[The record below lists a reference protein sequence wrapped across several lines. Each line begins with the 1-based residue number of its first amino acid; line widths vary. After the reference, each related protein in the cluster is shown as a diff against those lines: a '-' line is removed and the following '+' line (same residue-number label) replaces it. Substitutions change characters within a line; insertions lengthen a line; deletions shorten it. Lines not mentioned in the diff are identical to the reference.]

1 MLTLTAGQRVKLYDL
16 ASTGPLTIEV
26 SFQGPSREYDTSCFL
41 LGEREQLLSDD
52 HLVFY
57 NNPTSRDGAVRMGDR
72 TSYTQC
78 LTLDVSRLEK
88 QARRLAITTIDDHT
102 FRDITSGTVRILQD
116 SMPVAQFTCTGS
128 MFQGEKALILLEIYF
143 KDVWRLGVLAQGFKG
158 GLADLITHYGGEV
171 DPTPAPAPEEPKV
184 NLSKITLQ
192 KDTSITL
199 KKPPNFTARLIWTGQ
214 GDLDFY
220 CFYVTEKGQ
229 CGKVY
234 WNMRGSALEA
244 PFITLDQ
251 DAVVNHLVSQAEE
264 TIRVHRTGHL
274 RYLLFAAYSALQN
287 GAGAFKTYEPH
298 AIIQDGLGQEVRV
311 PLLNKNTFS
320 YWVAIA
326 KVTFNPDGTY
336 TVERVEKYS
345 KRHYEM
351 SPTLHENG
359 TVTMNTGPIE
369 FKPF

>member
-1 MLTLTAGQRVKLYDL
+1 MLTLTAGQRVKLTDL
-16 ASTGPLTIEV
+16 ASSGPLTIEV
-26 SFQGPSREYDTSCFL
+26 TFQGSSKEYDTSCFL

-57 NNPTSRDGAVRMGDR
+57 NNPTSRDGGVRMGER
-72 TSYTQC
+72 TSHRQL
-78 LTLDVSRLEK
+78 LTLDVSRLEPQVK
-88 QARRLAITTIDDHT
+88 RLAITSTVDEHT
-102 FRDITSGTVRILQD
+102 FRDITSGSVRILQG
-116 SMPVAQFTCTGS
+116 PVPLAVFTCTGS
-128 MFQGEKALILLEIYF
+128 MFQGERALILLEVYF

-171 DPTPAPAPEEPKV
+171 DPSPPPSPPAPAEVKV
-184 NLSKITLQ
+184 NLSKITLA

-199 KKPPNFTARLIWTGQ
+199 KKPPNFTARLIWTGA

-229 CGKVY
+229 SGKVY
-234 WNMRGSALEA
+234 WNMRGSDQEA

-251 DAVVNHLVSQAEE
+251 DAAVNHLVSQAEE
-264 TIRVHRTGHL
+264 TIRIHRTGQ
-274 RYLLFAAYSALQN
+274 LFAAYSAFHN
-287 GAGAFKTYEPH
+287 GTGAFKKYEPH
-298 AIIQDGLGQEVRV
+298 AVIQDGLGQEVRV
-311 PLLNKNTFS
+311 PLLNKNTYS

-326 KVTFNPDGTY
+326 KVTFNKDGTY

-345 KRHYEM
+345 RRHYEM

-359 TVTMNTGPIE
+359 KVTMNTGPIE
-369 FKPF
+369 FKPV